1 MQNLA
6 KQVKKSQLIKVN
18 INENVA
24 IKGIENCNDF
34 TEIDNAIILNVS
46 KPIINA
52 ETVSYKIVYAQ
63 GIRTKQ
69 NELGLVTSL
78 IDVEFDK
85 TEELAQNP
93 AKVFSKQSSE
103 PAKIEVLDRA
113 FSKMRPGE
121 CIRFE
126 EDENSMEL

>member
-52 ETVSYKIVYAQ
+52 ETVSYKVVLCT
-63 GIRTKQ
+63 RNKNKTK
-69 NELGLVTSL
+69 
-78 IDVEFDK
+78 
-85 TEELAQNP
+85 
-93 AKVFSKQSSE
+93 
-103 PAKIEVLDRA
+103 
-113 FSKMRPGE
+113 
-121 CIRFE
+121 
-126 EDENSMEL
+126 